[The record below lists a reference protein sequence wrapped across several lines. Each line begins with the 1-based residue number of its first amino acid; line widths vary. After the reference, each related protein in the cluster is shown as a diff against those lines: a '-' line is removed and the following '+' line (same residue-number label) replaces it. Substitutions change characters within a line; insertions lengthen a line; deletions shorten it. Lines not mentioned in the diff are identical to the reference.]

1 MFLGNFDLKFSQN
14 ATVTV
19 KINAPYIAPARTIVM
34 EMWLPV
40 HRQTKIAAMFELEHK
55 LNQTL
60 VQHPKSCCYSFVD
73 SRLVFGLLIKNPLI
87 KICVRSGSRRIQQRL
102 WVQLESE
109 LFTPGRSFQLLI
121 VVVPG
126 AGQYKNWITIWL
138 NAQGLGSIP
147 VCEQD

>member
-55 LNQTL
+55 LN
-60 VQHPKSCCYSFVD
+60 
-73 SRLVFGLLIKNPLI
+73 
-87 KICVRSGSRRIQQRL
+87 
-102 WVQLESE
+102 
-109 LFTPGRSFQLLI
+109 
-121 VVVPG
+121 
-126 AGQYKNWITIWL
+126 
-138 NAQGLGSIP
+138 
-147 VCEQD
+147 